1 MTIGLQPEVAPP
13 EEPTGVTVT
22 APDTSGTRTRRSA
35 RFGAVVG
42 WRHRWLALWGAALLA
57 FIVFV
62 GFPTSRTQIF
72 LFACLGLVAAGAGAT
87 SKRWKRVLVDWVPFY
102 LLLTLYDALRG
113 SAGNW
118 LMPHALPQIHVDQT
132 LFGGTVPTVQ
142 LQHAF
147 YTPGVA
153 HVWDYAAFGVYMT
166 HFIVPFLIAGLLW
179 HFDHAR
185 FRRYAFLFLTL
196 TFAAFATYA
205 LYPAVPP
212 WMAAQDRQIQPT
224 AKIIDEMW
232 THIGVS
238 NGSNVFSATGHFAN
252 PVAAMPSL
260 HSAYP
265 MLIVLFFWP
274 MVRRRYRPL
283 LLLYPLA
290 MGLTLVYTGEH
301 YVVDVLIGWL
311 YAAAVYVVGSWLY
324 VRLQRWW
331 RSRATARSVDG
342 AVPVPSSA

>member
-1 MTIGLQPEVAPP
+1 
-13 EEPTGVTVT
+13 
-22 APDTSGTRTRRSA
+22 
-35 RFGAVVG
+35 
-42 WRHRWLALWGAALLA
+42 
-57 FIVFV
+57 
-62 GFPTSRTQIF
+62 
-72 LFACLGLVAAGAGAT
+72 
-87 SKRWKRVLVDWVPFY
+87 
-102 LLLTLYDALRG
+102 LRG
-113 SAGNW
+113 SAGTW
-118 LMPHALPQIHVDQT
+118 LMPHVIPQVRIDEW
-132 LFGGTVPTVQ
+132 LFGGTAPTVT
-142 LQHAF
+142 LQHAL

-153 HVWDYAAFGVYMT
+153 HVWDYAAFAVYMT
-166 HFIVPFLIAGLLW
+166 HFVVPFAVAALLW
-179 HFDHAR
+179 KFSHDR
-185 FRRYAFLFLTL
+185 FRRFATLFVLL
-196 TFAAFATYA
+196 TFAALVTYT

-212 WMAAQDRQIQPT
+212 WLASQNGYLQPT

-331 RSRATARSVDG
+331 RSRATARSVAG
-342 AVPVPSSA
+342 AVPAPASA